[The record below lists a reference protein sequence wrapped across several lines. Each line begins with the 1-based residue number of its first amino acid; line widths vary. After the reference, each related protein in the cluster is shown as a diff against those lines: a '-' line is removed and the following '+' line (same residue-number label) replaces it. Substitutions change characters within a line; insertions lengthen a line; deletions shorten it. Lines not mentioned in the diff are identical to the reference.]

1 MITTLDHLIIAVN
14 DLDKAEENY
23 IKIFGVQPV
32 WKGEHKE
39 LGTTNSLFNFQNTY
53 FELLSASGEGLGA
66 MLVQQ
71 ALEESGEGLIGMVL
85 GTENIEEVAQVLKN
99 KSFLINDA
107 GDGVGTNFKNDEVRK
122 WKNLFLPP
130 DLTRGIFSF
139 IIQHTHGE
147 LPINNQKNLSA
158 INRLDHLVIN
168 TNDADGFIEIYKD
181 TFGIRLALDKY
192 IEHWN
197 KRMLFFRLNQTTLE
211 VVEKKD
217 DLAPHDSL
225 WGLAWNVADIDEAHK
240 RLSSAGVDISSIKDG
255 IKENTRVAT
264 IKSHTHGVPTL
275 LIEHTQ
281 LA

>member
-1 MITTLDHLIIAVN
+1 MITTLDHLIIAVD
-14 DLDKAEENY
+14 DLDKAEKDY
-23 IKIFGVQPV
+23 TKIFGIQPV

-85 GTENIEEVAQVLKN
+85 GTDNIEEATQTLK
-99 KSFLINDA
+99 KSFLISEPGA
-107 GDGVGTNFKNDEVRK
+107 GTGTNFKSDEVRK

-130 DLTRGIFSF
+130 ELTRGIFSF
-139 IIQHTHGE
+139 IIQHTHGL
-147 LPINNQKNLSA
+147 LPMHDLKNSA
-158 INRLDHLVIN
+158 TIDKLDHLVIN
-168 TNDADGFIEIYKD
+168 TNDADGFLEIYKD
-181 TFGIRLALDKY
+181 IFGIRLALDKH

-240 RLSSAGVDISSIKDG
+240 RLSSAGVDISSIKYG